1 MCFHCCCVFN
11 DPQPQGLPGVG
22 YSEAAPLSN
31 ALVDHQLAEEA
42 RGASG
47 RQFGGRGAPLPSY
60 HTWDLGRLQLQVHV
74 LLECPDTGVHLDA
87 QLVGRHP
94 CRLV

>member
-1 MCFHCCCVFN
+1 MFFHCFCAFS

-42 RGASG
+42 WGASR

-74 LLECPDTGVHLDA
+74 LLECSDTGVHLNA
-87 QLVGRHP
+87 QLVGRHLG
-94 CRLV
+94 RLV